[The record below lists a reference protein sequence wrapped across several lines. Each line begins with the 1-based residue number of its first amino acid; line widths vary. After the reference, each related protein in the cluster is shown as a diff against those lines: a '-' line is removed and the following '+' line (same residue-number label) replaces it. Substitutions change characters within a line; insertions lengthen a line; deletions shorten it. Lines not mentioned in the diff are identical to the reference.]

1 MIMYM
6 FPLVNTYFLLCLI
19 ILDELVN
26 KMSIGNEY
34 KIIGIPTCVKSL
46 QTSVCIEANSIT
58 FCNPKGKENVVLYIN
73 KYLNLNSF
81 V

>member
-1 MIMYM
+1 MYM